1 MASRKPTDTLKDQ
14 TRDKNPRYLQ
24 MFPRSFVNSYG
35 RALGRMPDT
44 DVLKRLHPWNCE
56 WLNRPR
62 VAISELAQTISENL
76 LITKKYQ
83 GTIFTDKAVDKL
95 FTKFRPVKDAL
106 ARFDNKDRSSDEQPT
121 EDDVRKFMK
130 IVQEDRNLEE
140 HVQQL
145 FEASGAMFLLSTHL
159 QAAQVLL
166 WNPTEYAEKLPAT
179 RLTERFK
186 QDPTQIQMRDFLYT
200 HIASDTK
207 GGDRDYYEGK
217 KGALWDQTR
226 TPTRP
231 PTRRVA
237 KGRPSTATTT
247 SGALE
252 KYPARRLSFWDD
264 EPTSSTTRTPK
275 QTSTTGGSHRKSGNY
290 DLDDDDQEG
299 SPLVQDTPS
308 PEFSSEESED
318 ENQPLATAKRYKR
331 RSTQKLPIIATSDED
346 EHDEEVEEQD
356 EYRIEEDQEEHA
368 LFITQDKFLEYPTTG
383 YEQDFQPP
391 AKRNRTEPKL
401 KIPPVTGQR
410 AIKPRTA
417 SETPRGAARGRGSRG
432 RAKPSKPRATTQAV
446 QRGRGRGKNSAPN
459 KHIFFK

>member
-1 MASRKPTDTLKDQ
+1 
-14 TRDKNPRYLQ
+14 
-24 MFPRSFVNSYG
+24 
-35 RALGRMPDT
+35 
-44 DVLKRLHPWNCE
+44 
-56 WLNRPR
+56 
-62 VAISELAQTISENL
+62 
-76 LITKKYQ
+76 
-83 GTIFTDKAVDKL
+83 
-95 FTKFRPVKDAL
+95 
-106 ARFDNKDRSSDEQPT
+106 
-121 EDDVRKFMK
+121 MK

-159 QAAQVLL
+159 QAAQRQTQRVVIAIITRERKV
-166 WNPTEYAEKLPAT
+166 PSGTKPEHLPGLRPDELQKEDHLQPQLPVEHWRNT
-179 RLTERFK
+179 RLDGF
-186 QDPTQIQMRDFLYT
+186 PFGM
-200 HIASDTK
+200 TK
-207 GGDRDYYEGK
+207 
-217 KGALWDQTR
+217 
-226 TPTRP
+226 
-231 PTRRVA
+231 
-237 KGRPSTATTT
+237 
-247 SGALE
+247 
-252 KYPARRLSFWDD
+252 
-264 EPTSSTTRTPK
+264 PTSSTTRTPK

-417 SETPRGAARGRGSRG
+417 
-432 RAKPSKPRATTQAV
+432 
-446 QRGRGRGKNSAPN
+446 
-459 KHIFFK
+459 I